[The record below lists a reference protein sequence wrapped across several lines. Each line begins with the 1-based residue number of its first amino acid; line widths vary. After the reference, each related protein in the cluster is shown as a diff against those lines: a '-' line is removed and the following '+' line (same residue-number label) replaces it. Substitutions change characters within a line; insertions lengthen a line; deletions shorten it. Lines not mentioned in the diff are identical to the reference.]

1 MKEVV
6 LKKISVLLVFS
17 VLLILICVLI
27 IVFNFKAVIDPFGY
41 QFMAMIIGIGFGI
54 IGLLILKMPKKTWKL
69 GIGFGI
75 IGLFVDFILSLT
87 IKNKIVLNITELLLV
102 SLFLVIVCPK

>member
-41 QFMAMIIGIGFGI
+41 QFMAMIIGV
-54 IGLLILKMPKKTWKL
+54 
-69 GIGFGI
+69 GFGI

>member
-54 IGLLILKMPKKTWKL
+54 IGL
-69 GIGFGI
+69 
-75 IGLFVDFILSLT
+75 FVDFILSLT
-87 IKNKIVLNITELLLV
+87 IKSKIVLNITELLLV

>member
-54 IGLLILKMPKKTWKL
+54 IGL
-69 GIGFGI
+69 
-75 IGLFVDFILSLT
+75 FVDFILSLT

>member
-54 IGLLILKMPKKTWKL
+54 IGL
-69 GIGFGI
+69 
-75 IGLFVDFILSLT
+75 FVDFVLSLT

>member
-1 MKEVV
+1 MWNFKSYLYILNMKEVV

-41 QFMAMIIGIGFGI
+41 QFMAMIIVV
-54 IGLLILKMPKKTWKL
+54 W
-69 GIGFGI
+69 FGI

>member
-17 VLLILICVLI
+17 VLLILISVLI

-41 QFMAMIIGIGFGI
+41 QFMAMII
-54 IGLLILKMPKKTWKL
+54 

>member
-6 LKKISVLLVFS
+6 LKKISVLLVFL

-27 IVFNFKAVIDPFGY
+27 IVLNFKAVIDPFGY

-54 IGLLILKMPKKTWKL
+54 IGL
-69 GIGFGI
+69 
-75 IGLFVDFILSLT
+75 FVDFVLSLT
-87 IKNKIVLNITELLLV
+87 IENKIVLNITELLLV